1 MRQATMWLI
10 EAVERLNMSGEIGD
24 GMVATLHELAGLARL
39 EQNPFDTGS
48 AERVLY
54 DRHRRADAAA
64 RKAERER
71 DLAAADADAH
81 RAAANKFADAL
92 RALGHGDKVPGQVAL
107 PAPQTHG
114 G

>member
-1 MRQATMWLI
+1 MGRQR
-10 EAVERLNMSGEIGD
+10 V
-24 GMVATLHELAGLARL
+24 
-39 EQNPFDTGS
+39 NPFDTGS

-54 DRHRRADAAA
+54 DRYRRADAAA

-92 RALGHGDKVPGQVAL
+92 RALGHGDKVPGQLVL
-107 PAPQTHG
+107 QGPTV
-114 G
+114 